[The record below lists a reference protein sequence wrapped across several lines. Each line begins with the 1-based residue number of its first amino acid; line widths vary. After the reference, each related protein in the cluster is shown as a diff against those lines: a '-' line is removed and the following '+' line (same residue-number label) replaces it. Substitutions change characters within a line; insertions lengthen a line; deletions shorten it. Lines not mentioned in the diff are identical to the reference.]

1 MVRTIIEDKTAIIS
15 IEKNIISENVDIL
28 EDKLNYVKNAGAL
41 NFIFDFHNIEY
52 MCSSALGIIAS
63 TLRVSA
69 ENGGVVYFCSLT
81 KQLKKLFDATKFLTI
96 VNISDNVDDALKNIG
111 N

>member
-1 MVRTIIEDKTAIIS
+1 MVRTIIEDKTAIIN

-28 EDKLNYVKNAGAL
+28 EDKLNYAKNAGAL

-52 MCSSALGIIAS
+52 MCSSALGLIAS
-63 TLRVSA
+63 ALRVSA
-69 ENGGVVYFCSLT
+69 ENGGTVYFCSMT
-81 KQLKKLFDATKFLTI
+81 SQLKKLFEATKFLTI
-96 VNISDNVDDALKNIG
+96 VNISDNVDDALNNIS